1 MNRINLTLI
10 LILCIFIN
18 NNLYS
23 QDFEPLQRT
32 FTVGGVANTTI
43 DNTLDYFNINKFLLG
58 WHWGDEYK
66 ISKALKM
73 NQKDIYS
80 NSTENINPDTKLF
93 IRTNY
98 SKTDNNR
105 VLKQLRH

>member
-1 MNRINLTLI
+1 MKKNIIITILMSLFLYINS
-10 LILCIFIN
+10 
-18 NNLYS
+18 YS
-23 QDFEPLQRT
+23 QNYEPSQRT
-32 FTVGGVANTTI
+32 FTFGGYSPQTI
-43 DNTLDYFNINKFLLG
+43 NSTLGYFNIDKFLLG

-73 NQKDIYS
+73 NQKEIYS
-80 NSTENINPDTKLF
+80 RSKENINPDTKLF

-105 VLKQLRH
+105 VLKQ

>member
-1 MNRINLTLI
+1 MKLKISFLTFI
-10 LILCIFIN
+10 LVIIFN
-18 NNLYS
+18 YS
-23 QDFEPLQRT
+23 NIYTQDLEPTQRT
-32 FTVGGVANTTI
+32 FTIGGNSGQKI
-43 DNTLDYFNINKFLLG
+43 DHTNSYFNFDKFVLG

-80 NSTENINPDTKLF
+80 RSTENINPNTKLF

-105 VLKQLRH
+105 VLKQ

>member
-1 MNRINLTLI
+1 
-10 LILCIFIN
+10 
-18 NNLYS
+18 
-23 QDFEPLQRT
+23 
-32 FTVGGVANTTI
+32 
-43 DNTLDYFNINKFLLG
+43 
-58 WHWGDEYK
+58 
-66 ISKALKM
+66 M

-80 NSTENINPDTKLF
+80 RSKENINPDTKLF

>member
-10 LILCIFIN
+10 LILCFFIN
-18 NNLYS
+18 SNLES
-23 QDFEPLQRT
+23 QDFEPVQRK
-32 FTVGGVANTTI
+32 FTVGGLTNTTI
-43 DNTLDYFNINKFLLG
+43 DNTLDYFNIDKFLLG

-80 NSTENINPDTKLF
+80 RSTENINPDTKLF

-105 VLKQLRH
+105 VLKQ